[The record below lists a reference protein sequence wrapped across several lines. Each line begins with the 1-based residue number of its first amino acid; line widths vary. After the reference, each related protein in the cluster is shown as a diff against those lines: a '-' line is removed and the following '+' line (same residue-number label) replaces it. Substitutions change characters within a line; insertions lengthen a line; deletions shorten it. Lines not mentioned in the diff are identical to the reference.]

1 MPSLSKSQTT
11 LIKATAVAWV
21 VILGACIA
29 LVLAHALAN
38 PPLFP

>member
-1 MPSLSKSQTT
+1 MPSISQRQRS
-11 LIKATAVAWV
+11 LIKATAAAWV
-21 VILGACIA
+21 VITGACIA